1 MSAGWWPAAVALA
14 SAIAALVGMGT
25 AELWARRRAPL
36 AARALAG
43 IAARTAHGELR
54 RRPPQRPV
62 AGSRAAP
69 RAASRAVGGR
79 GVVRGGPGGGGGGGL
94 LNASTPSAEV
104 VALLKAGAGPYT
116 WVDMQATPRRGRRAA
131 GRAVCPHIT
140 AK

>member
-116 WVDMQATPRRGRRAA
+116 GSTCRPRPCVAPAALRGALCA
-131 GRAVCPHIT
+131 LT
-140 AK
+140 